1 MVSPERARVLG
12 EVAEAVPDPV
22 LRAAPV
28 RVAVDGVDGAGK
40 TVFADALA
48 QVLRRMGR
56 EVVRISVDGFHAA
69 RACRYARGRFSPEG
83 FWLDSYDYQA
93 FERSVLAPFS
103 PGGGRRYRR
112 AVRDVASDAVV
123 DGPWEQAGER
133 AVLVVDGIFLHRDE
147 LADAWDFSVFLDVDA
162 ATSVARMAHRD
173 GTSPDPDDPRNRRY
187 VGGQRLYL
195 RSCAPAGR
203 ASMVIDNTDFDVPV
217 VRRR

>member
-1 MVSPERARVLG
+1 MVDSRVSVLSQ
-12 EVAEAVPDPV
+12 VAEAVPYP

-28 RVAVDGVDGAGK
+28 RVAVDGADGAGK
-40 TVFADALA
+40 TIFADALA
-48 QVLRRMGR
+48 QVLEWMGR

-83 FWLDSYDYQA
+83 FWLDSYDYEA
-93 FERSVLAPFS
+93 FERLVLAPFS

-112 AVRDVASDAVV
+112 AVREVVSDAVV

-147 LADAWDFSVFLDVDA
+147 LVGAWDFSVFLDIDT

-173 GTSPDPDDPRNRRY
+173 GISPDSNDPRNQRY
-187 VGGQRLYL
+187 LGGQQFYL
-195 RSCAPAGR
+195 RSCAPADR
-203 ASMVIDNTDFDVPV
+203 VSMVIDNTDFDAPV
-217 VRRR
+217 VMRC